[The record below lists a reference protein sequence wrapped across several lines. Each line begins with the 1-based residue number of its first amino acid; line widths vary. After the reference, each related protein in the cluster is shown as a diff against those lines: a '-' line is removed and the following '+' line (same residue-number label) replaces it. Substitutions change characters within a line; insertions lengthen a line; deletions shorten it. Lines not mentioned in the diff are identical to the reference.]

1 VRFTEATLA
10 RSAEADELQEEVVR
24 HFGRR
29 GLISPAFAMLAARMY
44 PTVKYALGYGQAC
57 MRLTIGGE
65 MQPVLR
71 EVHQPACTATAA

>member
-1 VRFTEATLA
+1 
-10 RSAEADELQEEVVR
+10 VR

-29 GLISPAFAMLAARMY
+29 GLISPAFAMLPRGCIR
-44 PTVKYALGYGQAC
+44 PLNTRKYALGYGQAC

-71 EVHQPACTATAA
+71 EMHQPACTATAA